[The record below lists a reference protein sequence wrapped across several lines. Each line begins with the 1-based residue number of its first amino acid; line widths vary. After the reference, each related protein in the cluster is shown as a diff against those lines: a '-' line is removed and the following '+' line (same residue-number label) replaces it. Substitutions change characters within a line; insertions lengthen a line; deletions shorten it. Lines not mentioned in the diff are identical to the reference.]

1 MSVPPVDI
9 AKAVA
14 NPRLLD
20 GQSIQ
25 VNVGELR
32 KLVARAGLVLDPM
45 KRGAPPAAVDDLADS
60 AAEPLRMAAWLAA
73 NEHAEDGVTYSMSK
87 AQVKALLAEMA
98 VPDDVRDILGMWCDP
113 LQVPTSMHKDGT
125 TILAW
130 LRTLPPRKRKRPAIM
145 HTSVA
150 G

>member
-32 KLVARAGLVLDPM
+32 KLVARAGLVLDTHM
-45 KRGAPPAAVDDLADS
+45 MGAMVRGAPPAAVDDLADS
-60 AAEPLRMAAWLAA
+60 AAEPLRL
-73 NEHAEDGVTYSMSK
+73 
-87 AQVKALLAEMA
+87 
-98 VPDDVRDILGMWCDP
+98 PDVD
-113 LQVPTSMHKDGT
+113 
-125 TILAW
+125 
-130 LRTLPPRKRKRPAIM
+130 
-145 HTSVA
+145 A
-150 G
+150 GGNAD

>member
-32 KLVARAGLVLDPM
+32 KLVERAGLVLDTHM
-45 KRGAPPAAVDDLADS
+45 MGAMVRGTPPATVDDLDES
-60 AAEPLRMAAWLAA
+60 DNEPLRMADV
-73 NEHAEDGVTYSMSK
+73 DGD
-87 AQVKALLAEMA
+87 
-98 VPDDVRDILGMWCDP
+98 PD
-113 LQVPTSMHKDGT
+113 
-125 TILAW
+125 
-130 LRTLPPRKRKRPAIM
+130 PA
-145 HTSVA
+145 
-150 G
+150 

>member
-45 KRGAPPAAVDDLADS
+45 KRGTPPAAVDDLADS
-60 AAEPLRMAAWLAA
+60 AGELAQRYDDAVAAELEEERRGTWAAPLWP
-73 NEHAEDGVTYSMSK
+73 K
-87 AQVKALLAEMA
+87 K
-98 VPDDVRDILGMWCDP
+98 
-113 LQVPTSMHKDGT
+113 KD
-125 TILAW
+125 A
-130 LRTLPPRKRKRPAIM
+130 
-145 HTSVA
+145 
-150 G
+150 

>member
-32 KLVARAGLVLDPM
+32 KLVARAGLEYV
-45 KRGAPPAAVDDLADS
+45 APAPAPAVDDLAES
-60 AAEPLRMAAWLAA
+60 AAEPLRMA
-73 NEHAEDGVTYSMSK
+73 
-87 AQVKALLAEMA
+87 
-98 VPDDVRDILGMWCDP
+98 DVG
-113 LQVPTSMHKDGT
+113 
-125 TILAW
+125 
-130 LRTLPPRKRKRPAIM
+130 
-145 HTSVA
+145 A
-150 G
+150 GGNAD